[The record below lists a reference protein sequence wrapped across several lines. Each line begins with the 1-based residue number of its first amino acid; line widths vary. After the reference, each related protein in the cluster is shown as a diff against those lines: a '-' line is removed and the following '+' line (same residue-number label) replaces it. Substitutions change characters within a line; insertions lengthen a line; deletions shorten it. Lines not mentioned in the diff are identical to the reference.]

1 MLVRARAL
9 VPSSRRRRYGAP
21 RLFRPCEPLQVQ
33 QTPASRRTNVSSTP
47 RALRW
52 ARRAAGLRW
61 YAFAVGAVVIAVL
74 GVLGT
79 IYSTGA
85 VEIHGRFNLDGER
98 TYPAL
103 FSSALLL
110 TAAVL
115 ALVLAVVGD
124 IARAALGSLAVLFAF
139 MAIDEWHSIHEF
151 MEARS
156 GIDWQVLYI
165 PIIVA
170 GAAAFLAVMRRVSRG
185 GKPGGGAML
194 AGAAAWGF
202 SQLLEAIQWGV
213 FGGEESDVY
222 APLMITEEI
231 GEMVGSLL
239 FVFGLLSVLSVRAP
253 RPSAAEGAVPGS
265 RAGTGR
271 RRRS

>member
-1 MLVRARAL
+1 M
-9 VPSSRRRRYGAP
+9 
-21 RLFRPCEPLQVQ
+21 
-33 QTPASRRTNVSSTP
+33 NDSSTP
-47 RALRW
+47 RVLRW
-52 ARRAAGLRW
+52 ARRAADLRW
-61 YAFAVGAVVIAVL
+61 YAFALALLVIAVL

-98 TYPAL
+98 TYPPL
-103 FSSALLL
+103 FSAALLL
-110 TAAVL
+110 TAAAL
-115 ALVLAVVGD
+115 ALALAVVSD
-124 IARAALGSLAVLFAF
+124 FARAALGCLAVLFAF
-139 MAIDEWHSIHEF
+139 MAIDEWQGIHEF
-151 MEARS
+151 LEARS

-165 PIIVA
+165 PIILA
-170 GAAAFLAVMRRVSRG
+170 GAAAFLAVIRRVSRE

-202 SQLLEAIQWGV
+202 SQLLEAIQWRV

-239 FVFGLLSVLSVRAP
+239 FVFGLLSVLSARSSAEP
-253 RPSAAEGAVPGS
+253 RSRGRPRL
-265 RAGTGR
+265 RAGLGGR
-271 RRRS
+271 RRS